1 MNGDCLRY
9 ISPRSRL
16 PERVPRLL
24 SKQDFFLSLS
34 FPSSLPFQCMQDI
47 QPRWVF
53 NFLYLI
59 KMSFLFQREQRSV
72 VLISNP
78 SILMRMREGERE
90 LINMPILVPFLMLIW
105 DGNRKFKVPYLIYC
119 CRFLFSLLW
128 KMPVMQFLMRELG

>member
-9 ISPRSRL
+9 IIAKISASRTCS
-16 PERVPRLL
+16 EII
-24 SKQDFFLSLS
+24 KQTRFFFSLF